1 LFNTQAL
8 LVHLIPQGT
17 PSVLMPFIVVIE
29 SISNIIRPGTLAVRL
44 RANIIAGHLLLSL
57 LRSSF
62 RFSPLIAMPILVIAE
77 IALIRLECAVAF
89 IQSYVFR
96 VLLTL
101 YVAEFS
107 D

>member
-1 LFNTQAL
+1 
-8 LVHLIPQGT
+8 
-17 PSVLMPFIVVIE
+17 MPFIVVIE
-29 SISNIIRPGTLAVRL
+29 RIRNIIRPGTLAVRL

-57 LRSSF
+57 LSRAF
-62 RFSPLIAMPILVIAE
+62 RVCPLIAVPILAAAE
-77 IALIRLECAVAF
+77 LALIRLECAVAF

-101 YVAEFS
+101 YIAEFS